1 LGIFF
6 EAGHYCVE
14 GSDNAG
20 PLSALR
26 LPVDA
31 VFNEEKAEWFEADMP
46 ILKTAGYS
54 VSQKDWKNK
63 LYGSEPCA
71 YESHEITLIP
81 YSHWGNRGENEMRVW
96 LNEK

>member
-81 YSHWGNRGENEMRVW
+81 YSHWGNRGEYEMRVW

>member
-1 LGIFF
+1 
-6 EAGHYCVE
+6 VE
-14 GSDNAG
+14 GSDNEV

-31 VFNEEKAEWFEADMP
+31 VFTEEKTDWLEKDLP
-46 ILKTAGYS
+46 ILKTTGYS
-54 VSQKDWKNK
+54 VSDLDWEKK
-63 LYGSEPCA
+63 LYDSQPCVYEPR
-71 YESHEITLIP
+71 EITFIP